1 MRTAADFD
9 HLYANPDPWRISR
22 ASFRDKVLRQRLHK
36 FVRGKF
42 VLELGCGEG
51 HLTQAVFSQARA
63 VTGIDI
69 SDVAIR
75 RAGAL
80 HLRNARFENRDFLRT
95 SFEGY
100 DVIAA
105 IECIY
110 YLSPEEQEQF
120 FAKVANEHPQ
130 KLLIVSGPING
141 ENQHRKYFTHA
152 GLLETFRRHGF
163 SVVEWRNLYVNRIGV
178 LRTIAAVLVRLPGC
192 LWLIDGIPES
202 FIYQRGYVV
211 RSI

>member
-1 MRTAADFD
+1 MCAVRSAPA
-9 HLYANPDPWRISR
+9 
-22 ASFRDKVLRQRLHK
+22 VLRQRLHR
-36 FVRGKF
+36 FVCGKS

-69 SDVAIR
+69 SEVAIR
-75 RAGAL
+75 RASAL
-80 HLRNARFENRDFLRT
+80 HLCNARFENRDFLRT

-105 IECIY
+105 IECLY
-110 YLSPEEQEQF
+110 YLLPNEQEEF
-120 FAKVANEHPQ
+120 FAKVAREHER
-130 KLLIVSGPING
+130 KLLIISGPIIG

-152 GLLETFRRHGF
+152 GLLETFGQHGL
-163 SVVEWRNLYVNRIGV
+163 SVVEWRNLYVNRIGA

-192 LWLIDGIPES
+192 LWLIDWIPKS
-202 FIYQRGYVV
+202 LVYQRCYVV